1 MDWQNLI
8 NIAGGAAL
16 ATIGWFARQ
25 LWDSVKELKADIGDL
40 RLHVSETYVKKS
52 EMERLKPRWTSV
64 LTVLSCCL
72 TDCTKNLTP
81 RWTRHDCIP
90 KSKMGSVQGV
100 VLAHDG

>member
-25 LWDSVKELKADIGDL
+25 LWDSVKELKADIGEL

-52 EMERLKPRWTSV
+52 EMETLEAQMDKRFDRVEQMIVKLYDKIDQKV
-64 LTVLSCCL
+64 
-72 TDCTKNLTP
+72 DK
-81 RWTRHDCIP
+81 
-90 KSKMGSVQGV
+90 
-100 VLAHDG
+100 

>member
-40 RLHVSETYVKKS
+40 RLHVSDVYVKKS
-52 EMERLKPRWTSV
+52 EMETLEAQMDKRFDRVEQMIVKLYDKIDQKV
-64 LTVLSCCL
+64 
-72 TDCTKNLTP
+72 DK
-81 RWTRHDCIP
+81 
-90 KSKMGSVQGV
+90 
-100 VLAHDG
+100 